1 MTMTTS
7 PDLALAASVAAA
19 VADVVPAVRPLGVG
33 SPQAGEEQAY
43 VAFPGAVVARVV
55 GSVEGHLALLV
66 GPDLV
71 SAMATGPGG
80 PLSLASALQPA
91 LDAAARVLG
100 ARVDAGVSVEASSL
114 GATLGPAHTVVPLLD
129 GTPAAA
135 VLVSDALLAGVPDPS
150 TATPAFLPDFGQS
163 APTAGPT
170 TAPRGP
176 RRGLELLNGVD
187 MELTVELGRT
197 RMAVRELLSLSP
209 GDVIELDRAAGS
221 PADLLVNGRLIAR
234 GEVVVVDEDF
244 GLRITE
250 ILESSGN

>member
-1 MTMTTS
+1 MTMTTHS

-43 VAFPGAVVARVV
+43 VAFPGAVIARVV
-55 GSVEGHLALLV
+55 GSTEGHLALLV

-71 SAMATGPGG
+71 SAMASGPGG

-100 ARVDAGVSVEASSL
+100 ARIDAGVSVEASSL

-135 VLVSDALLAGVPDPS
+135 VLVSDALLGGAPDAS
-150 TATPAFLPDFGQS
+150 AATPAFLPDFGQS
-163 APTAGPT
+163 VPNGGAAG
-170 TAPRGP
+170 PRGP

-250 ILESSGN
+250 ILESSGS